1 MTFSANALV
10 ASIIGTKSTSDPTD
24 IDNSK
29 TSQQPSRNT
38 KRPAIN
44 DNEVEAKEHELE
56 SVEPEPSK
64 KPKWDIAQEGNEGK
78 NKELEE
84 DYLSTL
90 S

>member
-10 ASIIGTKSTSDPTD
+10 ASIIGTKSTSDSTD
-24 IDNSK
+24 IDNSN

-44 DNEVEAKEHELE
+44 DNEVEAKGHELE
-56 SVEPEPSK
+56 SIEPEPSK
-64 KPKWDIAQEGNEGK
+64 KPKWDIAQESNEGK